1 MKLTSPGFFFKE
13 ANLFE
18 TMLNVLSADVLNSK
32 ELKISNL
39 ERVTAPF
46 FTLVDIVASI
56 DQDKTAQN
64 VQSDL

>member
-13 ANLFE
+13 ANLLE
-18 TMLNVLSADVLNSK
+18 PMLNVLSADVLNSK

-39 ERVTAPF
+39 ETVTAPF
-46 FTLVDIVASI
+46 FTLVDIVAST